1 MTTNEFTLV
10 FRRRFSMAHRLIA
23 GDSLKCSVPHG
34 HNEFVSIKLEA
45 MTPQP
50 LDGAANMVESFARA
64 KKSWHSWIDGHVD
77 HAFQLS
83 HRDPLIGYFREHEP
97 EKLAFLLITPGDPTT
112 EALAACMMAKANA
125 LFAAEGS
132 PLRCVEVE
140 IEETPTNTV
149 IFRGAPEHH
158 LDASYLGRPG
168 TPWWLR
174 GDMTIND
181 L

>member
-1 MTTNEFTLV
+1 MSTNDFTLV

-23 GDSLKCSVPHG
+23 GDSVKCSVPHG
-34 HNEFVSIKLEA
+34 HNEFVSVRLEPVA
-45 MTPQP
+45 AKP

-64 KKSWHSWIDGHVD
+64 KASWHGWIDGHVD
-77 HAFQLS
+77 HALQLS
-83 HRDPLIGYFREHEP
+83 HRDPLIGYFRGHEP
-97 EKLAFLLITPGDPTT
+97 DKLPHLLITPGDPTT

-125 LFAAEGS
+125 LFAAERS

-149 IFRGAPEHH
+149 VFRGAPDLH

-174 GDMTIND
+174 GDMSIND